1 APPRLV
7 VRAPAARRVA
17 EPPGARLGVL
27 DERLGRRAHRPTAFV
42 LERLWRVPVEEGRE
56 RLDPVRE
63 QLVDEAGVEIEPRP
77 TDPAAALPP
86 HPPPSKPETGPAP
99 APPPPQPSARPERRV
114 A

>member
-63 QLVDEAGVEIEPRP
+63 QLVDEAVVEVEPGL
-77 TDPAAALPP
+77 TDAAAALPP
-86 HPPPSKPETGPAP
+86 PPRPSQPEAGTAA
-99 APPPPQPSARPERRV
+99 APPLPQLPPA
-114 A
+114 